1 MADAGAPAGI
11 ADTWCRTA
19 GRVGVLVAL
28 VLPASVVR
36 AGPITFPAA
45 LAVTEGEAILRVQG
59 QLIRSTDDPGSTDRE
74 LTVRAFPTV
83 LVYGASQRFTLFGV
97 FPYLD
102 QQLELTTAE
111 GRRTRGDSGIG
122 DVRVLV
128 RYKAGQWDERGETKR
143 LAPIVGLGIPT
154 GRDDEKDAMGRL
166 PRTLQLGSGSWDPS
180 LGLVFTWQTLGWEL
194 DASVSHEF
202 NTEADD
208 FEFGDESRVDVSY
221 QHRLWPRQPGEG
233 VPGFLYG
240 VIESNLIRQDRNE
253 LRGVKDRNSGGT
265 TWYLVPGIQY
275 VTRRLV
281 VEAAVQLPIVQ
292 DLNGDALENDFR
304 ATAGMRVNF

>member
-1 MADAGAPAGI
+1 MADVAALAGI
-11 ADTWCRTA
+11 LATWCGTA
-19 GRVGVLVAL
+19 GRVGVFVAF
-28 VLPASVVR
+28 VLPASVVT

-45 LAVTEGEAILRVQG
+45 LTVTEGEAILRVQG
-59 QLIRSTDDPGSTDRE
+59 RLIRSTDDPGPTDRE

-83 LVYGASQRFTLFGV
+83 LVYGASQKLTLFGV

-102 QQLELTTAE
+102 KQLELTTAE
-111 GRRTRGDSGIG
+111 GRRTRGDSGVG

-128 RYKAGQWDERGETKR
+128 RYTAGQWDERGETKR
-143 LAPIVGLGIPT
+143 LAPIFGLEIPT
-154 GRDDEKDAMGRL
+154 GRDDETDAMGRL

-221 QHRLWPRQPGEG
+221 QHRFWPRQPGDG

-240 VIESNLIRQDRNE
+240 VIESNLIQQGRNE
-253 LRGVKDRNSGGT
+253 LRGVKDRNSGMTGAK
-265 TWYLVPGIQY
+265 VRPC
-275 VTRRLV
+275 TR
-281 VEAAVQLPIVQ
+281 A
-292 DLNGDALENDFR
+292 
-304 ATAGMRVNF
+304 